1 MAKRTTK
8 KAARKTAKRGAK
20 SPGGADARGTPL
32 RTPAPVPLSAL
43 IGQERA
49 VGVLQ
54 RAIDAGRVHHAWI
67 FHGPSGVGKFTAA
80 LAFAGVLLDP
90 EAAPTLSGTVE
101 PPADSAVQR
110 LLRAGAHP
118 DLHVVVKELARYSDS
133 KQVRDAKLQ
142 TIPKAVVDTHLLRP
156 AVLASNLPGGLAGKV
171 FIVDEAELLD
181 RSPTNAPVQ
190 NALLKT
196 LEEPPEGT
204 VIVLVTASED
214 RLLPT
219 IRSRCQ
225 RVAFTPLSDAD
236 MQRWLDVAKPDVPPG
251 AAPWLLS
258 IAGGSPGA
266 LVGALDAGLHGW
278 HLEIDPMLDDAERG
292 RFHVALGATM
302 TRLID
307 DRAAAWVKEGEKRGE
322 NRSKDAANRVAAR
335 QMLGLVAE
343 HYRAGLADP
352 VRAGAAVRAIDH
364 VVDASREL
372 SSAVQVQF
380 VMDHLAARL
389 PRDPDR
395 A

>member
-20 SPGGADARGTPL
+20 GPGGAEARGTPL
-32 RTPAPVPLSAL
+32 RTPAPGPLSAR
-43 IGQERA
+43 IGQARA

-90 EAAPTLSGTVE
+90 EAAPTLTGTVE

-225 RVAFTPLSDAD
+225 RVAFT
-236 MQRWLDVAKPDVPPG
+236 RGLDVAGPDVPPG

-292 RFHVALGATM
+292 RFHVALGPTM

-307 DRAAAWVKEGEKRGE
+307 DRAAAWVKEGETRGE

-343 HYRAGLADP
+343 HDRAGLADP
-352 VRAGAAVRAIDH
+352 ARAGAAVRAIDH